1 MAINISQKT
10 DYSMLFSSLPQR
22 SNNVTSSIFG
32 NTSGSSFSLSDYALI
47 KSGSYGKLM
56 KAYYSQGS
64 DDKSTKNS
72 AVNKI
77 MSGSSTDQA
86 STITALKSGSNKLT
100 EAAADLTATGKDS
113 LFVEKDI
120 TTKDENGIETT
131 SKGYDKDAI
140 YKKVSEF
147 VDAYNSVLT
156 AAGKSNNHRILS
168 TGANMT
174 TMTAANEPMLG
185 KIGIKI
191 GEDNKLSIDEKT
203 FKEADMSSVKTM
215 FNGVT
220 SYAYDVQTKAS
231 FINMYAKE
239 DAAKTSGIYAQNALY
254 NNSYS
259 SSGYMFDN
267 LF

>member
-10 DYSMLFSSLPQR
+10 DYSMLFSSLPTR

-64 DDKSTKNS
+64 DDGSGKSS
-72 AVNKI
+72 AVNKLV
-77 MSGSSTDQA
+77 SGSSQDQA
-86 STITALKSGSNKLT
+86 TTITALKGSSDKLT
-100 EAAADLTATGKDS
+100 KAAEALTTTGKDS

-120 TTKDENGIETT
+120 TTKDENGVETT
-131 SKGYDKDAI
+131 TKGYDKDAI
-140 YKKVSEF
+140 FKKVSEF
-147 VDAYNSVLT
+147 VDSYNSVLS
-156 AAGKSNNHRILS
+156 AAGKSNNNRVLN

-174 TMTAANEPMLG
+174 TMTAANEDMLA
-185 KIGIKI
+185 KVGITI
-191 GEDNKLSIDEKT
+191 GEDNKLSIDEKA

-220 SYAYDVQTKAS
+220 SFAYDVQTKAS

>member
-1 MAINISQKT
+1 MAINISAKT
-10 DYSMLFSSLPQR
+10 DYSMLFSSLSTN

-32 NTSGSSFSLSDYALI
+32 GTSGSSFSLSDYALI

-56 KAYYSQGS
+56 KAYYSQGDS
-64 DDKSTKNS
+64 NQNS
-72 AVNKI
+72 AVNKLV
-77 MSGSSTDQA
+77 SGSSKDQA
-86 STITALKSGSNKLT
+86 TTITALKSSSEKLSK
-100 EAAADLTATGKDS
+100 AAQELTATGKDS

-120 TTKDENGIETT
+120 TTKDENGVEST

-140 YKKVSEF
+140 FKKVSEF
-147 VDAYNSVLT
+147 VDAYNSVLS
-156 AAGKSNNHRILS
+156 AAGKSDNSKVLS

-174 TMTAANEPMLG
+174 TMTAANEDMLA
-185 KIGIKI
+185 KVGITI
-191 GEDNKLSIDEKT
+191 GEDNKLSIDEKA

-220 SYAYDVQTKAS
+220 SYAYNVQTKAS

-259 SSGYMFDN
+259 SSGYMFDS

>member
-1 MAINISQKT
+1 MAINISPKN
-10 DYSMLFSSLPQR
+10 DYSMLFSSLPTR
-22 SNNVTSSIFG
+22 SNNVTNSIFG
-32 NTSGSSFSLSDYALI
+32 TASGSSFSLSDYAMI

-56 KAYYSQGS
+56 KAYYSQG
-64 DDKSTKNS
+64 DDSSKKNS
-72 AVNKI
+72 SVNKLV
-77 MSGSSTDQA
+77 SGNSADQA
-86 STITALKSGSNKLT
+86 TTITALKGSSDKLSKAAQALT
-100 EAAADLTATGKDS
+100 ETGKEN

-120 TTKDENGIETT
+120 TTKDENGVESTT
-131 SKGYDKDAI
+131 KGYDKDAI
-140 YKKVSEF
+140 YKKVSSF
-147 VDAYNSVLT
+147 VDAYNSVLS
-156 AAGKSNNHRILS
+156 AAGKSDNVKVLN

-174 TMTAANEPMLG
+174 TMTAANEDMLAKVG
-185 KIGIKI
+185 ITIGD
-191 GEDNKLSIDEKT
+191 DNKLSLDEKT

-254 NNSYS
+254 NNSYA
-259 SSGYMFDN
+259 SSGYMFDS

>member
-1 MAINISQKT
+1 MAINISAKT
-10 DYSMLFSSLPQR
+10 DYSMLFSTLPTNN
-22 SNNVTSSIFG
+22 NNVTSSIFG
-32 NTSGSSFSLSDYALI
+32 GTAGSSFSLTDYALI

-64 DDKSTKNS
+64 DDSSTKNS
-72 AVNKI
+72 AVNKLA
-77 MSGSSTDQA
+77 SGSSADQA
-86 STITALKSGSNKLT
+86 STITALKSSSDKLAS
-100 EAAADLTATGKDS
+100 AASDLTATGKDS

-120 TTKDENGIETT
+120 TTKDENGVESTA
-131 SKGYDKDAI
+131 KGYDKDAI

-156 AAGKSNNHRILS
+156 AAGKSDNTKVLN

-174 TMTAANEPMLG
+174 TMTAANEDMLN

-191 GEDNKLSIDEKT
+191 GDDNKLSIDEKA
-203 FKEADMSSVKTM
+203 FKEADMASVKTM
-215 FNGVT
+215 MNGVT
-220 SYAYDVQTKAS
+220 SFAYDVQTKAS

-259 SSGYMFDN
+259 SSGY
-267 LF
+267 LFNSLF

>member
-10 DYSMLFSSLPQR
+10 DYSMLFSTLPTSR
-22 SNNVTSSIFG
+22 NNVTSSIFG
-32 NTSGSSFSLSDYALI
+32 GTSGTSFSLSDYALI

-56 KAYYSQGS
+56 KAYYSQDSGNS
-64 DDKSTKNS
+64 NRNS
-72 AVNKI
+72 AVNKL
-77 MSGSSTDQA
+77 MSGSSADHAT
-86 STITALKSGSNKLT
+86 TITALKGSSDKLSK
-100 EAAADLTATGKDS
+100 AAQDLTTTGKTS

-120 TTKDENGIETT
+120 TTKDENGVETT
-131 SKGYDKDAI
+131 TKGYDKDAI
-140 YKKVSEF
+140 FKKVSEF
-147 VDAYNSVLT
+147 VDSYNSVLS
-156 AAGKSNNHRILS
+156 AAGKSNNMKVLN

-174 TMTAANEPMLG
+174 TMTAANEDMLA
-185 KIGIKI
+185 KVGITI
-191 GEDNKLSIDEKT
+191 GEDNRLSIDEKA

-259 SSGYMFDN
+259 SSGYMFNDI
-267 LF
+267 F

>member
-1 MAINISQKT
+1 MAINISAKT
-10 DYSMLFSSLPQR
+10 DYSMLFSSLSTN

-32 NTSGSSFSLSDYALI
+32 GTSGSSFSLSDYALI

-56 KAYYSQGS
+56 KAYYSQS
-64 DDKSTKNS
+64 DESSSKNS
-72 AVNKI
+72 AVSKLV
-77 MSGSSTDQA
+77 SGSSTDQA
-86 STITALKSGSNKLT
+86 TTITALKSSSEKLSK
-100 EAAADLTATGKDS
+100 AAQELTATGKDS

-120 TTKDENGIETT
+120 TTKDENGVESTT
-131 SKGYDKDAI
+131 KGYDKDTI

-147 VDAYNSVLT
+147 VDSYNSVLS
-156 AAGKSNNHRILS
+156 AAGKSDNSKVLS

-174 TMTAANEPMLG
+174 TMTAANEDMLAKVG
-185 KIGIKI
+185 ITIGD
-191 GEDNKLSIDEKT
+191 DNKLSIDEKA

-220 SYAYDVQTKAS
+220 SFAYDVQTKAS

-259 SSGYMFDN
+259 SSGYLFDS

>member
-1 MAINISQKT
+1 MAINISAKT
-10 DYSMLFSSLPQR
+10 DYSMLFSSLPTR

-32 NTSGSSFSLSDYALI
+32 GTSGSSFSLSDYAMI

-56 KAYYSQGS
+56 KAYYSQG
-64 DDKSTKNS
+64 DDSSSKNS
-72 AVNKI
+72 AVNK
-77 MSGSSTDQA
+77 MVSGSSTDQA
-86 STITALKSGSNKLT
+86 TTITALKGSSDKL
-100 EAAADLTATGKDS
+100 AKAADALTTMGKEN

-120 TTKDENGIETT
+120 TTKDENGVETT
-131 SKGYDKDAI
+131 TKGYDKDAI
-140 YKKVSEF
+140 FKKVSEF
-147 VDAYNSVLT
+147 VDAYNSVLS
-156 AAGKSNNHRILS
+156 AAGKSDNVKVLN

-174 TMTAANEPMLG
+174 TMTAANEGMLEKVG
-185 KIGIKI
+185 ITIGD
-191 GEDNKLSIDEKT
+191 DNKLSIDEKA

-220 SYAYDVQTKAS
+220 SFGYDVQTKAS

-259 SSGYMFDN
+259 SSGYLFDN
-267 LF
+267 MF

>member
-1 MAINISQKT
+1 MAINISAKT
-10 DYSMLFSSLPQR
+10 DYSMLFSSLSTN

-32 NTSGSSFSLSDYALI
+32 GTSGSSFSLSDYALI

-56 KAYYSQGS
+56 KAYYSQGDES
-64 DDKSTKNS
+64 SSKNS
-72 AVNKI
+72 AVSKLV
-77 MSGSSTDQA
+77 SGSSTDQA
-86 STITALKSGSNKLT
+86 TTITALKSSSEKLSK
-100 EAAADLTATGKDS
+100 AAQELTATGKDS

-120 TTKDENGIETT
+120 TTKDENGVESTT
-131 SKGYDKDAI
+131 KGYDKDTI

-147 VDAYNSVLT
+147 VDSYNSVLS
-156 AAGKSNNHRILS
+156 AAGKSDNSKVLS

-174 TMTAANEPMLG
+174 TMTAANEDMLAKVG
-185 KIGIKI
+185 ITIGD
-191 GEDNKLSIDEKT
+191 DNKLSIDEKA

-220 SYAYDVQTKAS
+220 SFAYDVQTKAS

-259 SSGYMFDN
+259 SSGYLFDS

>member
-1 MAINISQKT
+1 MAINISAKT
-10 DYSMLFSSLPQR
+10 DYSMLFSSLPTR
-22 SNNVTSSIFG
+22 SNNVTNSIFG
-32 NTSGSSFSLSDYALI
+32 GTSGTSFSLSDYALI
-47 KSGSYGKLM
+47 KTGSYGKLM
-56 KAYYSQGS
+56 KAYYSQG
-64 DDKSTKNS
+64 DDSSNKNS
-72 AVNKI
+72 AVSKLV
-77 MSGSSTDQA
+77 SGSSTDQA
-86 STITALKSGSNKLT
+86 TTITALKSSSEKLSK
-100 EAAADLTATGKDS
+100 AAQELTATGKDS

-120 TTKDENGIETT
+120 TTKDENGVESTT
-131 SKGYDKDAI
+131 KGYDKDTI

-147 VDAYNSVLT
+147 VDSYNSVLS
-156 AAGKSNNHRILS
+156 AAGKSDNSKVLS

-174 TMTAANEPMLG
+174 TMTAANEDMLAKVG
-185 KIGIKI
+185 ITIGD
-191 GEDNKLSIDEKT
+191 DNKLSIDEKA

-220 SYAYDVQTKAS
+220 SFAYDVQTKAS

-259 SSGYMFDN
+259 SSGYLFDS

>member
-1 MAINISQKT
+1 MAINISNKT
-10 DYSMLFSSLPQR
+10 DYSMLFSSLPTNN
-22 SNNVTSSIFG
+22 NNVTSSIFG
-32 NTSGSSFSLSDYALI
+32 KTSGSSFSLSDYALI

-56 KAYYSQGS
+56 KAYYAKDSGDDS
-64 DDKSTKNS
+64 DKSS
-72 AVNKI
+72 ALNKLAT
-77 MSGSSTDQA
+77 GSSTDKA
-86 STITALKSGSNKLT
+86 TTITALKGSSDKL
-100 EAAADLTATGKDS
+100 ADVAGDLTATGKDS
-113 LFVEKDI
+113 LFVEKNI
-120 TTKDENGIETT
+120 TTKDENGVETT
-131 SKGYDKDAI
+131 AKGYDKDAI
-140 YKKVSEF
+140 YKKMTEF

-156 AAGKSNNHRILS
+156 AAGKSDNNRVLS

-174 TMTAANEPMLG
+174 TLTAANEDMLG
-185 KIGIKI
+185 RIGITI
-191 GEDNKLSIDEKT
+191 GEDNKLSIDEKA

-215 FNGVT
+215 MNGVS

-259 SSGYMFDN
+259 SSGYLFDN